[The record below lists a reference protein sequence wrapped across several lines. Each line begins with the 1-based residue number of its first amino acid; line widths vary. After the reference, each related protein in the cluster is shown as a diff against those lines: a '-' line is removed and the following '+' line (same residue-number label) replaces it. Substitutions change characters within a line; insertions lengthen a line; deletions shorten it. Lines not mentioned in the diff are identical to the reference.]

1 MITLTR
7 EEAQHVLD
15 ALYSCDHAHE
25 QDGGAQWYDQKLVDL
40 AYELL
45 RARLSEKEQE
55 PVAWGVMKRGER
67 VYYVNDSRNVC
78 QGYAE
83 LYGHRSGYGA
93 GKLDHEVIPLYTAP
107 PQREW
112 QGLTDEE
119 AINIGEQCQWF
130 DGDCERFDSIDFCRA
145 IEAKLKEKNA

>member
-1 MITLTR
+1 MTDTINIPRAELR
-7 EEAQHVLD
+7 GALRQLSFIRSYFHLNEYASAILEEQIEAF
-15 ALYSCDHAHE
+15 
-25 QDGGAQWYDQKLVDL
+25 
-40 AYELL
+40 
-45 RARLSEKEQE
+45 RARLAKPEKEQD

-83 LYGHRSGYGA
+83 LYGHRSGYGT

-112 QGLTDEE
+112 QGLPESSFAGMTLQQVSAMKYAEML
-119 AINIGEQCQWF
+119 
-130 DGDCERFDSIDFCRA
+130 
-145 IEAKLKEKNA
+145 LKEKNGETL